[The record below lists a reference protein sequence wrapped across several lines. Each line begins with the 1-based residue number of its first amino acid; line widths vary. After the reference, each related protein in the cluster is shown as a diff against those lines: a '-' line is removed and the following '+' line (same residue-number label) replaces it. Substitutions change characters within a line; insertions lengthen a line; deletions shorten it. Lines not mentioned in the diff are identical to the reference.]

1 MRGEGRP
8 ASVVSRRAPAR
19 AGTVQAVP
27 FVSPPVLYHRRY
39 DHSTDAPWVVF
50 VHGAGGS
57 SAIWHRQLRPFKD
70 RYNVLMVDL
79 RGHGGSQHREDE
91 AVALTYTFD
100 DVARDVLDT
109 LDTLGIDRA
118 HFVGIS
124 LGSIV
129 IRTISELA
137 PERVASMILGGA
149 IVRLDV
155 RSRMLVG
162 AGTLVR
168 RVVPFLWLYKLFAWI
183 IMPRRRHRA
192 SRLAFVAEA
201 KRVARREFLR
211 WWRLTAEVNPLLRL
225 FREKESAVPTLYLM
239 GEEDYLFLPPVEQ
252 VVARHRSASL
262 DVLDGSGHV
271 VNLDQPD
278 VFNARAMAFIE
289 RVRAGRW
296 TPRASVVG

>member
-1 MRGEGRP
+1 M
-8 ASVVSRRAPAR
+8 
-19 AGTVQAVP
+19 
-27 FVSPPVLYHRRY
+27 SPLTVLYHRRY
-39 DHSTDAPWVVF
+39 DHSPEAPWVVF

-79 RGHGGSQHREDE
+79 RGHGGSQHGEEE
-91 AVALTYTFD
+91 ALSKAYTFD
-100 DVARDVLDT
+100 DVASDVLTT
-109 LDTLGIDRA
+109 LDGLGIARA

-137 PERVASMILGGA
+137 PGRVDSMILGGA
-149 IVRLDV
+149 IVRLDI

-162 AGTLVR
+162 AGTMLR

-183 IMPRRRHRA
+183 IMPRRRHRE

-211 WWRLTAEVNPLLRL
+211 WWRLTAEVNPLLRF
-225 FREKESAVPTLYLM
+225 FREKESAVPTLYVM
-239 GEEDYLFLPPVEQ
+239 GVEDYLFLPPVEQ

-278 VFNARAMAFIE
+278 VFNARVMAFIE
-289 RVRAGRW
+289 HVRAGRW
-296 TPRASVVG
+296 TPRPDVGYG

>member
-1 MRGEGRP
+1 M
-8 ASVVSRRAPAR
+8 
-19 AGTVQAVP
+19 P

-211 WWRLTAEVNPLLRL
+211 WWRLTAEVNPLLRF
-225 FREKESAVPTLYLM
+225 FRERDTGLPTLYVM
-239 GEEDYLFLPPVEQ
+239 G
-252 VVARHRSASL
+252 
-262 DVLDGSGHV
+262 
-271 VNLDQPD
+271 
-278 VFNARAMAFIE
+278 
-289 RVRAGRW
+289 
-296 TPRASVVG
+296 